1 MLNVGKKSE
10 ENDLIS
16 TKYKCVLYILIATFY
31 YRY

>member
-10 ENDLIS
+10 ESNLIS
-16 TKYKCVLYILIATFY
+16 TKYKYVLYILIGTFY